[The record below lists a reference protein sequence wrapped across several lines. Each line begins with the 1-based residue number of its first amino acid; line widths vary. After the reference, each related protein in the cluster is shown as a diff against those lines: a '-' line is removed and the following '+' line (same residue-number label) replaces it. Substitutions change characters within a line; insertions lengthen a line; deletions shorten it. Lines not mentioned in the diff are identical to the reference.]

1 MLKLTVVNDVDLGP
15 LRLLLKEVA
24 IVPEGL
30 NVLLRR
36 AVILKDGRVL
46 IEIFVGELDV
56 AAVDV
61 LPIRSMALISLVSGL
76 YRASKVLVLK

>member
-1 MLKLTVVNDVDLGP
+1 MFKLAVVNSVDLGP

-24 IVPEGL
+24 IIPEGL

-36 AVILKDGRVL
+36 AVVLKDETVL
-46 IEIFVGELDV
+46 IVVFVGGLDV
-56 AAVDV
+56 TLVDV
-61 LPIRSMALISLVSGL
+61 FPIRSMALISRVSGL